1 MGKKI
6 GIAAGVVLVVVAAA
20 VAWFYISTGSGEP
33 SAEVTAPTIVTTAPA
48 ETTQSTETQVADLG
62 QVTYDI
68 DKTQSSVQFE
78 LDEVLSGSPKHV
90 VGTTSEVAGQ
100 VLIDFDDPANSQLG
114 TIVINVRT
122 FKTDSDIRDRAI
134 RGPILDS
141 SSDEFEF
148 AEFTPT
154 SVDGLPESVEVGD
167 AIVLAVTGDFLL
179 SGVTNTI
186 TFDLIVTIVSEDQ
199 ITVQGTAM
207 VLRSDFGLSI
217 PTVSRVADVTDEV
230 LLVIDFIAIAG

>member
-134 RGPILDS
+134 
-141 SSDEFEF
+141 
-148 AEFTPT
+148 
-154 SVDGLPESVEVGD
+154 
-167 AIVLAVTGDFLL
+167 
-179 SGVTNTI
+179 
-186 TFDLIVTIVSEDQ
+186 
-199 ITVQGTAM
+199 
-207 VLRSDFGLSI
+207 
-217 PTVSRVADVTDEV
+217 
-230 LLVIDFIAIAG
+230 